1 MTDTLIEQC
10 NVPPKGW
17 ICQRGKGHAGPC
29 AANPLPDGMTE
40 GQYWYSRWW
49 DAVAD
54 DEAAQAIA
62 TLTAEL
68 QELRLELIT
77 NTGQTQTAL
86 EGKAA
91 LTAEN
96 ERLREALE
104 VMIPKGICLT
114 NKNIPDSMTVPLETT
129 MGELRQMVAALA
141 AIGDE

>member
-1 MTDTLIEQC
+1 MVDTPTLIEQC

-29 AANPLPDGMTE
+29 AANPLPEGMTE

-68 QELRLELIT
+68 DM
-77 NTGQTQTAL
+77 AV
-86 EGKAA
+86 
-91 LTAEN
+91 
-96 ERLREALE
+96 EALQE
-104 VMIPKGICLT
+104 IGDCDHLHTSHTIALK
-114 NKNIPDSMTVPLETT
+114 
-129 MGELRQMVAALA
+129 ALA